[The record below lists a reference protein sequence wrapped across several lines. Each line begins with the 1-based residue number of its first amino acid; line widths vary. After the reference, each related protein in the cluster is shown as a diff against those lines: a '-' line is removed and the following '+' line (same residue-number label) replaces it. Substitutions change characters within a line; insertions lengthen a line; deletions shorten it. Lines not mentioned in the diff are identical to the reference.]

1 MICVAHKRLNAN
13 GGAFCLRVRYLFW
26 NNCINCSAALH
37 AVFRC
42 GFQKQKQRKTD
53 VLKRPYY
60 KTNMSL
66 KADWQTTRPTIRERT
81 TFLLNNDRLSDVKF
95 VAANSNGESTQLIAA
110 HKFILAIGSP
120 VFEAM
125 FYGELAETKDTIEL
139 PDCDYES
146 LLELF
151 RYIYSDEVN
160 LSGSNVMGMLYLA
173 KKYIVPSL
181 ADKCTEYLKEK
192 IDPSNVFD
200 ILSFAQKYH
209 EGVIVDRCWKFIDQE
224 TDEALEPD
232 GFETI
237 DKSLLEAVV
246 TRDSLKIREVV
257 LFQAVDRWARKQ
269 CQKQGLAEDGE
280 MKRRILGE
288 QIIKAIRFPVMSVQ
302 EFASVVVDTNIL
314 TPDETTG
321 LFKFFTIQ
329 TSPVGFSKTQRRPL
343 VNHDR
348 FSRFISFTT
357 PSALHEGIRYDVGKH
372 SLAFAAD
379 QSITLHGVCLIGRYN
394 SSYTVTLEVKNV
406 SNNTTIVSKSGTY
419 SSELLP
425 YGCCPRY
432 YGFQVSFDCGADM
445 KSNTRYHIEA
455 LISGPPSGYGTKGL
469 KTINR
474 SGVTFTFYGLKDS
487 YSSIYS
493 GQFSEFIFSV

>member
-1 MICVAHKRLNAN
+1 MLSS
-13 GGAFCLRVRYLFW
+13 LRV
-26 NNCINCSAALH
+26 SAT
-37 AVFRC
+37 
-42 GFQKQKQRKTD
+42 KTGKDFD

-66 KADWQTTRPTIRERT
+66 EADRQTTRPTIRERT
-81 TFLLNNDRLSDVKF
+81 KFMLNNDRLSDVKF
-95 VAANSNGESTQLIAA
+95 VAANSNGESQSTQVIAA
-110 HKFILAIGSP
+110 HKFMLAISSP

-151 RYIYSDEVN
+151 RYIYSDKVN
-160 LSGSNVMGMLYLA
+160 LSGSNVMGVLYLA

-209 EGVIVDRCWKFIDQE
+209 EGVIVDRCWKLIDQK
-224 TDEALEPD
+224 TVEAVESN

-246 TRDSLKIREVV
+246 TRDSLKSREVV
-257 LFQAVDRWARKQ
+257 LFQAVDRWAGKQ
-269 CQKQGLAEDGE
+269 CQKQGWAEDGE
-280 MKRRILGE
+280 MKRKILGE

-329 TSPVGFSKTQRRPL
+329 TSPVGFSKTQRRSL

-348 FSRFISFTT
+348 FGRFFSLVEVSD
-357 PSALHEGIRYDVGKH
+357 PRDGIPCVGGKH
-372 SLAFAAD
+372 SLAFTAD
-379 QSITLHGVCLIGRYN
+379 QSITLHGVCLIGRHN
-394 SSYTVTLEVKNV
+394 TSYTVKLEVKNA

-419 SSELLP
+419 SSKLLL
-425 YGCCPRY
+425 YNSSCY
-432 YGFQVSFDCGADM
+432 YSGFQVSLDTGAYM
-445 KSNTRYHIEA
+445 KKNTTYHIEA
-455 LISGPPSGYGTKGL
+455 FISGPPSGYGTKGQQ
-469 KTINR
+469 TINR
-474 SGVTFTFYGLKDS
+474 SGVTFRFCDLID
-487 YSSIYS
+487 SSIHTSTYS

>member
-1 MICVAHKRLNAN
+1 
-13 GGAFCLRVRYLFW
+13 
-26 NNCINCSAALH
+26 
-37 AVFRC
+37 
-42 GFQKQKQRKTD
+42 
-53 VLKRPYY
+53 
-60 KTNMSL
+60 MSVE
-66 KADWQTTRPTIRERT
+66 ADWQTTRPTIRERT
-81 TFLLNNDRLSDVKF
+81 KFMLNNDHLSDVKF
-95 VAANSNGESTQLIAA
+95 VAANSNGESESTQVIAA
-110 HKFILAIGSP
+110 HKFMLAISSP

-160 LSGSNVMGMLYLA
+160 LSGSNVMGVFYLA

-209 EGVIVDRCWKFIDQE
+209 EGVIVDRCWKLIDQE
-224 TDEALEPD
+224 TVEAVESN

-246 TRDSLKIREVV
+246 TRDSLNSREVV
-257 LFQAVDRWARKQ
+257 LFQAVDRWAGKQ
-269 CQKQGLAEDGE
+269 CQKQGLAESGE
-280 MKRRILGE
+280 MKRKILGE
-288 QIIKAIRFPVMSVQ
+288 QIIEAIRFPVMSVQ

-329 TSPVGFSKTQRRPL
+329 TSPVRFSMTQRRPF
-343 VNHDR
+343 VIHERYCR
-348 FSRFISFTT
+348 FFKVFAPGSCCRI
-357 PSALHEGIRYDVGKH
+357 AYNGDKH
-372 SLAFAAD
+372 SLAFTVD
-379 QSITLHGVCLIGRYN
+379 SSITLYGVYLIGSKDN
-394 SSYTVTLEVKNV
+394 SYTVTLEVKNA

-419 SSELLP
+419 SSKLLP
-425 YGCCPRY
+425 HKNSGCNY
-432 YGFQVSFDCGADM
+432 FGFEVSFDCGAYM
-445 KSNTRYHIEA
+445 KMNTTYHIEA
-455 LISGPPSGYGTKGL
+455 LISGPPSGYGTEGL

-474 SGVTFTFYGLKDS
+474 SGVTFRFHNLKGS
-487 YSSIYS
+487 FSTISF

>member
-1 MICVAHKRLNAN
+1 MLSSLWV
-13 GGAFCLRVRYLFW
+13 
-26 NNCINCSAALH
+26 SAT
-37 AVFRC
+37 
-42 GFQKQKQRKTD
+42 KTGKDFD

-60 KTNMSL
+60 TNMSVE
-66 KADWQTTRPTIRERT
+66 ADWQTTRPTIRERT
-81 TFLLNNDRLSDVKF
+81 KFMLNNDRLSDVKF
-95 VAANSNGESTQLIAA
+95 VAANSNGESESTQVIAA
-110 HKFILAIGSP
+110 HKFMLAIGSP

-160 LSGSNVMGMLYLA
+160 LSGSNVMGVFYLA

-181 ADKCTEYLKEK
+181 ADKCTEYLEEK
-192 IDPSNVFD
+192 KDPSNVFD

-209 EGVIVDRCWKFIDQE
+209 EGVIVDRCWKLIDQE
-224 TDEALEPD
+224 TVEAVESN

-246 TRDSLKIREVV
+246 TRDTLNSREVV
-257 LFQAVDRWARKQ
+257 LFQAVDRWAGKQ

-280 MKRRILGE
+280 TKRRILGK

-321 LFKFFTIQ
+321 LFKCFTIQ
-329 TSPVGFSKTQRRPL
+329 TSPVGFSMTQRRPL
-343 VNHDR
+343 VIHERYCR
-348 FSRFISFTT
+348 FVKVFAPGSCCRI
-357 PSALHEGIRYDVGKH
+357 AYNGGKH
-372 SLAFAAD
+372 SLAFTVD
-379 QSITLHGVCLIGRYN
+379 RSITLYGVCLIGSKDN
-394 SSYTVTLEVKNV
+394 SYTVTLEVKNA

-419 SSELLP
+419 FSKLLP
-425 YGCCPRY
+425 NKNSGCKY
-432 YGFQVSFDCGADM
+432 YGFEVSFDCGAYM
-445 KSNTRYHIEA
+445 KMNTTYHIEA
-455 LISGPPSGYGTKGL
+455 LISGPPSGYGTEGL

-474 SGVTFTFYGLKDS
+474 SGVTFKFHDLEGRCTT
-487 YSSIYS
+487 IYF
-493 GQFSEFIFSV
+493 GQFSEFIFSF

>member
-1 MICVAHKRLNAN
+1 MLSSLWV
-13 GGAFCLRVRYLFW
+13 
-26 NNCINCSAALH
+26 SAT
-37 AVFRC
+37 
-42 GFQKQKQRKTD
+42 KTGKDFD

-60 KTNMSL
+60 TNMSVE
-66 KADWQTTRPTIRERT
+66 ADWQTTRPTIRERT
-81 TFLLNNDRLSDVKF
+81 KFMLNNDRLSDVKF
-95 VAANSNGESTQLIAA
+95 VAANSNGESESTQVIAA
-110 HKFILAIGSP
+110 HKFMLAIGSP

-160 LSGSNVMGMLYLA
+160 LSGSNVMGVFYLA

-209 EGVIVDRCWKFIDQE
+209 EGVIVDRCWKLIDQE
-224 TDEALEPD
+224 TVEAVESN

-246 TRDSLKIREVV
+246 TRDSLNSREVV
-257 LFQAVDRWARKQ
+257 LFQAVDRWAGKQ

-280 MKRRILGE
+280 MKRKILGE

-302 EFASVVVDTNIL
+302 EFASVVADTNIL

-329 TSPVGFSKTQRRPL
+329 TSPVGFSKTQRRSL
-343 VNHDR
+343 VIHDR
-348 FSRFISFTT
+348 YCRFFQVFAPGSSHSYRITYN
-357 PSALHEGIRYDVGKH
+357 GVKH
-372 SLAFAAD
+372 SLAFTVD
-379 QSITLHGVCLIGRYN
+379 RSITLYGVYLIGSKDN
-394 SSYTVTLEVKNV
+394 SYTVTLEVKNA
-406 SNNTTIVSKSGTY
+406 SNNTTIASKSGTY
-419 SSELLP
+419 FSKLLP
-425 YGCCPRY
+425 HKNSGCNY
-432 YGFQVSFDCGADM
+432 FGFEVSFDRGAYM
-445 KSNTRYHIEA
+445 KMNTTYHIEA
-455 LISGPPSGYGTKGL
+455 LISGPPSGYGTEGL
-469 KTINR
+469 KTINK
-474 SGVTFTFYGLKDS
+474 SGVTFTFHDLEG
-487 YSSIYS
+487 SSTNYYF

>member
-1 MICVAHKRLNAN
+1 
-13 GGAFCLRVRYLFW
+13 
-26 NNCINCSAALH
+26 
-37 AVFRC
+37 
-42 GFQKQKQRKTD
+42 
-53 VLKRPYY
+53 
-60 KTNMSL
+60 MSL
-66 KADWQTTRPTIRERT
+66 EADWQTTRPTIRERT
-81 TFLLNNDRLSDVKF
+81 KVLLNNDRLSDVKF
-95 VAANSNGESTQLIAA
+95 VVANSNGESESTRVIPA

-151 RYIYSDEVN
+151 RYMYSEKVN
-160 LSGSNVMGMLYLA
+160 LSGNIVMGVLYLA

-192 IDPSNVFD
+192 IDTSNVFD

-209 EGVIVDRCWKFIDQE
+209 EGVMVDRCWKLIDQE
-224 TDEALEPD
+224 TDEALESD

-237 DKSLLEAVV
+237 DKSLLEEVV
-246 TRDSLKIREVV
+246 TRDSLKIREVA
-257 LFQAVDRWARKQ
+257 LFEAVDRWAGKQ

-280 MKRRILGE
+280 KKRRILGE

-321 LFKFFTIQ
+321 LVNFFTIE
-329 TSPVGFSKTQRRPL
+329 TSPVGFSKTQRRSL

-348 FSRFISFTT
+348 FGRFSSVV
-357 PSALHEGIRYDVGKH
+357 PSTLDVAIPWDGGTQ
-372 SLAFAAD
+372 SLAFTAD
-379 QSITLHGVCLIGRYN
+379 KSIILHGVYLIGSKDN
-394 SSYTVTLEVKNV
+394 SYTVRLEVKNA
-406 SNNTTIVSKSGTY
+406 SNNTIIASKLGTY
-419 SSELLP
+419 SSKPLL
-425 YGCCPRY
+425 YNFSDRTCNY
-432 YGFQVSFDCGADM
+432 YGFQVSFDSGACVRR
-445 KSNTRYHIEA
+445 NTTYHIEA
-455 LISGPPSGYGTKGL
+455 LIRGPPSGHGFNGL
-469 KTINR
+469 QTINR
-474 SGVTFTFYGLKDS
+474 SGVTFRFYESEDTS
-487 YSSIYS
+487 YTTVYY